1 MKKPPKIFPGTAN
14 HDASETIYGLDVVRL
29 EDRDRFTNVQQ
40 GSVFSTREI
49 DDETIKHYVEK
60 RSSVHETQIK
70 ETERTKR
77 TTLVVSAVIYIAA
90 AILVVFSPQD
100 KEVLAYGIAGSM
112 LLLASG
118 IAGYGILRVKTDRFS
133 AEASQGS
140 HK

>member
-1 MKKPPKIFPGTAN
+1 MKKPPKILN
-14 HDASETIYGLDVVRL
+14 DAFENERSLDVLRL
-29 EDRDRFTNVQQ
+29 EDRDRLTNVPQ
-40 GSVFSTREI
+40 GSVFFSGKI
-49 DDETIKHYVEK
+49 NDETIKHYVEK

-70 ETERTKR
+70 EIERTKR
-77 TTLVVSAVIYIAA
+77 TTLVVSAVIFIVA

-100 KEVLAYGIAGSM
+100 KEVVTYSIAGSM

-118 IAGYGILRVKTDRFS
+118 IAGYGILKIKTNRFS